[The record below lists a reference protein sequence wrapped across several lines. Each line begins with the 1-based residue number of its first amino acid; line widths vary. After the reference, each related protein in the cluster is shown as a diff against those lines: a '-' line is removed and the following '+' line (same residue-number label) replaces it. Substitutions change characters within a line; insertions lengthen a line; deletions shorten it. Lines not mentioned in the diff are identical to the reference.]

1 MAAAKAIVARRLV
14 AARGRS
20 LSTLDVVVVRG
31 QASTLV
37 EGVAAKAVA
46 LTGTISFLHL
56 DVKQARARKHR
67 WLLTTEVCP
76 QSNSLIAQDS
86 QQQ

>member
-31 QASTLV
+31 LGSTLV

-46 LTGTISFLHL
+46 LTGTISF
-56 DVKQARARKHR
+56 
-67 WLLTTEVCP
+67 P
-76 QSNSLIAQDS
+76 SS
-86 QQQ
+86 